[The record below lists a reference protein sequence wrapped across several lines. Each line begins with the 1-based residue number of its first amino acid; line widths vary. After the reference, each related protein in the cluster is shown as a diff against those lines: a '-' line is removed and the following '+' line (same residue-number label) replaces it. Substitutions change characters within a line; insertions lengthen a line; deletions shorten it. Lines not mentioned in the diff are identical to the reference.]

1 MIRWMANN
9 WKTRTGCS
17 LAVLH
22 AFTLTVLI
30 FSKPLLPPSEPC
42 APEADCVGL
51 ANPASIAFVAGRVF
65 HWSYETPLLQCLML
79 ADLPS
84 QVVGVVVM
92 LPLWVLLK
100 SVSVSEQRLSYL
112 NALNWIFFGSLQ
124 WWLIAAIV
132 KATWKR
138 NRAWQQP

>member
-1 MIRWMANN
+1 MIRWLANN
-9 WKTRTGCS
+9 WKTRTGIS

-22 AFTLTVLI
+22 AVTLTILI
-30 FSKPLLPPSEPC
+30 FSKPPLPPSEPC
-42 APEADCVGL
+42 PPEADCFDIIKAAGV
-51 ANPASIAFVAGRVF
+51 SFVAGRAF

-84 QVVGVVVM
+84 QVVGVVAM

-100 SVSVSEQRLSYL
+100 TVNVSEQRLSYL

-124 WWLIAAIV
+124 WGLIGVIL
-132 KATWKR
+132 KTLRGK
-138 NRAWQQP
+138 NRDE